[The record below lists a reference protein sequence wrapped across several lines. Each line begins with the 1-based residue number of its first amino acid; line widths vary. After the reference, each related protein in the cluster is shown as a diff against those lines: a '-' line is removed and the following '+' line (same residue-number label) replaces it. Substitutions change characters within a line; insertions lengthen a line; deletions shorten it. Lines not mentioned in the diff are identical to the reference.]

1 MRQSRKQSSGRSGR
15 GSVSHFSCC
24 CTFYERCVLF
34 VCVRWARAR
43 ARARARAWTRARAQA
58 RARARSHPRTHTHT
72 CTQTLTKHARSRT
85 RFKRTGG
92 ATTQHERG
100 FVARS
105 TCLGLGLREREPLG
119 LGGRE
124 VHGRGPS
131 RPCPPASHHRSHHH
145 QPRRLPPQ
153 PASHRA
159 RPPASHRMRPR
170 LSSSAPPPAS
180 SNLSHQPRLPPLQPA
195 WPPAPHRTPRLA

>member
-105 TCLGLGLREREPLG
+105 TCLGLGLRERGPLG

-124 VHGRGPS
+124 VHGRGLS
-131 RPCPPASHHRSHHH
+131 RPRVRFCSALGVDGVACGSVAAHPKPANATTTLNAERIDVLLSVAF
-145 QPRRLPPQ
+145 
-153 PASHRA
+153 ASVECIV
-159 RPPASHRMRPR
+159 
-170 LSSSAPPPAS
+170 
-180 SNLSHQPRLPPLQPA
+180 
-195 WPPAPHRTPRLA
+195 